1 MINPLAL
8 HVELSASDPQNRQE
22 VLTRV
27 GIRTEET
34 LSGCLGGRTGS
45 GGVFKN
51 QLDDSVLRD
60 ECLQVRAATGE
71 LA

>member
-22 VLTRV
+22 VLTGV

-34 LSGCLGGRTGS
+34 LSGWAGVVVRGARRGGSYSDR
-45 GGVFKN
+45 
-51 QLDDSVLRD
+51 
-60 ECLQVRAATGE
+60 
-71 LA
+71 

>member
-22 VLTRV
+22 VLTGV

-34 LSGCLGGRTGS
+34 KWMGWGVGG
-45 GGVFKN
+45 GGGLTLIVKHLKIN
-51 QLDDSVLRD
+51 
-60 ECLQVRAATGE
+60 
-71 LA
+71 